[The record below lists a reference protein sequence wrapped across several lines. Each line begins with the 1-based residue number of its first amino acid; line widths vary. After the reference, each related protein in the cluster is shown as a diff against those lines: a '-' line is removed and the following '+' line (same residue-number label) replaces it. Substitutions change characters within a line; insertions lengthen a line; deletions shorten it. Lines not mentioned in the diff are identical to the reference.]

1 MNYEVW
7 HIRVIVDYIIFV
19 FTGSFRHMLERMLF
33 GRAFFQKNLRQR
45 KSRSSPPVIHNHQ
58 NLASMSCS
66 FIKAQNESSI
76 QKKTY

>member
-19 FTGSFRHMLERMLF
+19 FTGSFLHMLERMLF
-33 GRAFFQKNLRQR
+33 GRAFFQNLRQR

-58 NLASMSCS
+58 NLASMSSS
-66 FIKAQNESSI
+66 FTDSLNGSFVQN
-76 QKKTY
+76 K